1 MIDIS
6 CPSSTFFIGNRDF
19 SSPPGVAPDFSKQ
32 WLNFKN
38 FAVIVYIFFFVKK
51 SFFQRESLI

>member
-6 CPSSTFFIGNRDF
+6 CPSSTFFIGIRDF
-19 SSPPGVAPDFSKQ
+19 SSPPAVAPDFSKR

-38 FAVIVYIFFFVKK
+38 FAVIVYIFFVKK